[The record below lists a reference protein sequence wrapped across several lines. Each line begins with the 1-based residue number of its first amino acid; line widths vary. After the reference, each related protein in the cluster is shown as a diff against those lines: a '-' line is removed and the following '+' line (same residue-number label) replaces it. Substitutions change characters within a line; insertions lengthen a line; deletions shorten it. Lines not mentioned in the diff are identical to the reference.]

1 MEIAVHQE
9 NELPK
14 AVEALLAFAQ
24 NKKKFA
30 LTGDLG
36 AGKTTFVQAF
46 CRHFNVREKV
56 TSPTYSLVN
65 EYTFL
70 EENGQEQLIHHLD
83 LYRLETLE
91 EAQEIGIE
99 EYLYDEYYC
108 LIEWPGLIAGLLPE
122 NVVHVKIAVQP
133 DGRRLFGFGF

>member
-122 NVVHVKIAVQP
+122 NVVHVKI
-133 DGRRLFGFGF
+133 

>member
-9 NELPK
+9 IELPK

>member
-9 NELPK
+9 IELPK

-133 DGRRLFGFGF
+133 DGSRLFGFGF